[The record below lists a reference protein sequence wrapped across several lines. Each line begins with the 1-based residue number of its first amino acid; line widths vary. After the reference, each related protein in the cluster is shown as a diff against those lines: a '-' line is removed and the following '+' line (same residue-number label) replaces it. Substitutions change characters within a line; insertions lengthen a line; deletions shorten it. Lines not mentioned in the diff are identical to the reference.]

1 MSSNIGDFL
10 WLWHMFH
17 MKGSDI
23 FLLEVRKAAHVN
35 M

>member
-10 WLWHMFH
+10 WLRHMFH
-17 MKGSDI
+17 MKGGYI
-23 FLLEVRKAAHVN
+23 FLLEVRKAAYVN